1 VKFTAGVAANAT
13 GARIYK
19 QTWLVGFLHVGHL
32 WSSTGTLVAAATFT
46 SKSAYGWQQVI
57 FSNPVA
63 IQANTV
69 YIVSFSTGGGLFGVT
84 TNFFTSPCSGRHR

>member
-32 WSSTGTLVAAATFT
+32 WSSTGTLLAAATFT
-46 SKSAYGWQQVI
+46 SESAYGWQRVN
-57 FSNPVA
+57 FSIPA
-63 IQANTV
+63 
-69 YIVSFSTGGGLFGVT
+69 GGA
-84 TNFFTSPCSGRHR
+84 